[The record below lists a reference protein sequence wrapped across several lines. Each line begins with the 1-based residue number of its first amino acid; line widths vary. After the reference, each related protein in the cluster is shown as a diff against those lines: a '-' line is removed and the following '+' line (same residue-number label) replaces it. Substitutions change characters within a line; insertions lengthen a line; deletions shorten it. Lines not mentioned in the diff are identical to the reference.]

1 MDNEILQQTN
11 TAGEMAPDAGE
22 MDFEELI
29 RGPYKGQFE
38 ARVKKI
44 LDGRLRGL
52 RRENEELRQRHQR
65 TQDTARAAFAALED
79 RQQEVRSIYPEF
91 DWRSEV
97 QNGEFARLI
106 AAGVPPRTAYE
117 VVHSRELMARAMAY
131 AARETAGRTARTVA
145 AAARRV
151 PENGRRSAATT
162 RTDPKKLTGAELAEI
177 RKRVRDGEK
186 IRF

>member
-131 AARETAGRTARTVA
+131 AARETAQRSARTVA
-145 AAARRV
+145 ASARRV